1 MLVVVCISRPWNRN
15 WSMIDQ
21 GKQFCLPLH
30 YACNCVYIKTMK
42 CWVFV
47 VSPRHSSLKLTETI
61 SHNLPPD
68 ICLHVNQ
75 GLSRYMG
82 AKMYISAVTQ
92 TLIVMKTSCFLY
104 DVYWR
109 CLYLCFEE
117 CFEEFSAMVWLFLCR
132 LGIWIH
138 RVLCHVIYSICLWKC
153 FGFVSFSKSNI
164 KAGFSKAGFLQ
175 VFKAM
180 DWFQMCQWGVSIE
193 EAEVRCIDR
202 KNTCHQCFI
211 CRELLKFLIA
221 FRCGCEAADVKW

>member
-1 MLVVVCISRPWNRN
+1 MLGLCSVTKTFKPEIDWNHQSQSAS
-15 WSMIDQ
+15 WH
-21 GKQFCLPLH
+21 L
-30 YACNCVYIKTMK
+30 
-42 CWVFV
+42 
-47 VSPRHSSLKLTETI
+47 LTCESGPFQI
-61 SHNLPPD
+61 HGP
-68 ICLHVNQ
+68 
-75 GLSRYMG
+75 
-82 AKMYISAVTQ
+82 KMYNSAVTQ

-117 CFEEFSAMVWLFLCR
+117 CFKEFSAMVWLFLCR

-138 RVLCHVIYSICLWKC
+138 RVLCHVIHSICLWKC
-153 FGFVSFSKSNI
+153 FGF
-164 KAGFSKAGFLQ
+164 LQ

-180 DWFQMCQWGVSIE
+180 DCFQMCQWGVSIE

-211 CRELLKFLIA
+211 WRELLKLLIA

>member
-1 MLVVVCISRPWNRN
+1 
-15 WSMIDQ
+15 
-21 GKQFCLPLH
+21 
-30 YACNCVYIKTMK
+30 MK

-47 VSPRHSSLKLTETI
+47 VSQRHSSLKLTETI

-82 AKMYISAVTQ
+82 AKMYNPAVTQ

-117 CFEEFSAMVWLFLCR
+117 FSAMVWLFLCR

-138 RVLCHVIYSICLWKC
+138 RVLCHVIHSICRWKC

-164 KAGFSKAGFLQ
+164 EAGFSKAGFLQ
-175 VFKAM
+175 SYGLLSDVSMRCVNWGSRGEMHWQKEHLSSVFY
-180 DWFQMCQWGVSIE
+180 
-193 EAEVRCIDR
+193 
-202 KNTCHQCFI
+202 
-211 CRELLKFLIA
+211 L
-221 FRCGCEAADVKW
+221 